1 MKLKLFVGIALI
13 ALSGPVQADKV
24 DANNIIQ
31 SLAPITYLPEHGGKP
46 KRAIDLAVTF
56 RSGSANLTATARQIL
71 DQLGHALQSAQLKAS
86 RFEVAGHTD
95 ASGSRQLNKALSYKR
110 AKAAIDYL
118 TERYDIGRSRLIL
131 MYGGEES
138 PMVLTASTEAQ
149 YFMNRRV
156 EFRTCEKSYQEM
168 PLPPAYKRTESTKQ
182 KPESKIGRPSGY

>member
-95 ASGSRQLNKALSYKR
+95 ASGSQQLNKALSYKR
-110 AKAAIDYL
+110 AKAVVRYL
-118 TERYDIGRSRLIL
+118 VKRFRVDASRLNAI
-131 MYGGEES
+131 GKGEDELRD
-138 PMVLTASTEAQ
+138 PLNPTARI
-149 YFMNRRV
+149 NRRV
-156 EFRTCEKSYQEM
+156 EIINLTPVQ
-168 PLPPAYKRTESTKQ
+168 PDTIHTKQ
-182 KPESKIGRPSGY
+182 IPSSKTANDVLLGK

>member
-1 MKLKLFVGIALI
+1 MNEPVSIRIPELTETLGDRIKNIANASKGRRVFSACGNCFLPMIHFDLKRT
-13 ALSGPVQADKV
+13 
-24 DANNIIQ
+24 NI
-31 SLAPITYLPEHGGKP
+31 KP
-46 KRAIDLAVTF
+46 QYYSHLHYVAEVMRKCPDICVT
-56 RSGSANLTATARQIL
+56 
-71 DQLGHALQSAQLKAS
+71 AQ
-86 RFEVAGHTD
+86 GHTD
-95 ASGSRQLNKALSYKR
+95 IRFNNDYNTVLSYKR